1 MLTCWTVC
9 HRSLCGRIFESKNIS
24 CSVVESAGC
33 ASDRRRG
40 RGGACEAAARGCRR
54 SVPAACSA
62 RRCLAR
68 KSPEHALCCCT
79 CVSSRVSLGGFHNYI
94 VINSNARDLRPGNSR
109 STLEFPEIAPSDLS
123 ARHAGCAERNGHG
136 DGSSVRLVDRA
147 STVSSYGMGAAYQG
161 SNSPEPAADTHLRP
175 ISALGGHQ
183 IEPSSTPWEAFLAA
197 GRPAWG
203 LLSVGRLTR
212 HHVVLGTSLS
222 PRGVTLSRPVYR
234 KTDALLTR
242 SAAQR

>member
-1 MLTCWTVC
+1 MQSARPCTPIAPLRASACSMLTRWTVC

-79 CVSSRVSLGGFHNYI
+79 CVSSRVPLGGFHNYI
-94 VINSNARDLRPGNSR
+94 VINSNARDLRPDNSR

-123 ARHAGCAERNGHG
+123 ARRTP
-136 DGSSVRLVDRA
+136 GSRLC
-147 STVSSYGMGAAYQG
+147 G
-161 SNSPEPAADTHLRP
+161 
-175 ISALGGHQ
+175 
-183 IEPSSTPWEAFLAA
+183 
-197 GRPAWG
+197 
-203 LLSVGRLTR
+203 
-212 HHVVLGTSLS
+212 
-222 PRGVTLSRPVYR
+222 
-234 KTDALLTR
+234 
-242 SAAQR
+242 AQRSW

>member
-1 MLTCWTVC
+1 VKCARPYIPIPPLQACSMLTCWTVC

-79 CVSSRVSLGGFHNYI
+79 CVSSRVPLGGFHNYI
-94 VINSNARDLRPGNSR
+94 VINSNARDLRPDNSR

-161 SNSPEPAADTHLRP
+161 SNSPEPAADTR
-175 ISALGGHQ
+175 ILGRLVLSEGTK
-183 IEPSSTPWEAFLAA
+183 SSRRAPLGKLFSRL
-197 GRPAWG
+197 
-203 LLSVGRLTR
+203 VGR
-212 HHVVLGTSLS
+212 HG
-222 PRGVTLSRPVYR
+222 
-234 KTDALLTR
+234 DF
-242 SAAQR
+242 

>member
-1 MLTCWTVC
+1 VKCARPYIPIPPLQACSMLTCWTVC

-79 CVSSRVSLGGFHNYI
+79 CVSSRVPLGGFHNYI
-94 VINSNARDLRPGNSR
+94 VIISNARDLRPDNSR

-123 ARHAGCAERNGHG
+123 ARRTPVVRSATVMVTAHRFGSWIERVQSHRMVWGQ
-136 DGSSVRLVDRA
+136 LIKA
-147 STVSSYGMGAAYQG
+147 QT
-161 SNSPEPAADTHLRP
+161 RP
-175 ISALGGHQ
+175 
-183 IEPSSTPWEAFLAA
+183 
-197 GRPAWG
+197 
-203 LLSVGRLTR
+203 
-212 HHVVLGTSLS
+212 
-222 PRGVTLSRPVYR
+222 SRPQ
-234 KTDALLTR
+234 THA
-242 SAAQR
+242 S